1 MVASVALNCI
11 GGVGRVTAELERPKL
26 VIDFNSSKPL
36 GEVVYVALR
45 EAIITNQFKS
55 GERLMETE
63 LADEMMV
70 SRTPVREA
78 VRKLQSEGYVL
89 MLPRKGTY
97 VTSLSMQDVN
107 DVFEIRGALESMAA
121 ASAARKASDEE
132 IAGIRRFIEE
142 EEALWDGA
150 DFARTIRSDVQF
162 HAMVYKASKNAK
174 VENLINDLREQTQRL
189 RSSTLS
195 RPGRLRFALE
205 EHKRILEA
213 IEARDPAAAR
223 EASVAHV
230 GRSKEV
236 MLELLRNQ
244 T

>member
-1 MVASVALNCI
+1 MAS
-11 GGVGRVTAELERPKL
+11 RSDRPKL
-26 VIDFNSSKPL
+26 VIDFNGSKPL

-45 EAIITNQFKS
+45 EAIIKNQFKS

-78 VRKLQSEGYVL
+78 VRKLQSEGYVI

-97 VTSLSMQDVN
+97 VTSLTIQDVN

-121 ASAARKASDEE
+121 ARAAERASSEE
-132 IAGIRRFIEE
+132 IAEIRQFIES
-142 EEALWDGA
+142 EAILWDST
-150 DFARTIRSDVQF
+150 DLARTIRCDIQF
-162 HAMVYKASKNAK
+162 HSMVYRASKNTK

-195 RPGRLRFALE
+195 RPGQVRFALE
-205 EHKRILEA
+205 EHRKILSA
-213 IEARDPAAAR
+213 IEARDAKSAR
-223 EASVAHV
+223 DASIAHV
-230 GRSKEV
+230 ERSREV
-236 MLELLRNQ
+236 MLELLSYQ

>member
-1 MVASVALNCI
+1 MAS
-11 GGVGRVTAELERPKL
+11 RSDRPKL
-26 VIDFNSSKPL
+26 VIDFNGSKPL

-45 EAIITNQFKS
+45 EAIIKNQFKS

-78 VRKLQSEGYVL
+78 VRKLQSEGYVI

-97 VTSLSMQDVN
+97 VTSLTIQDVN

-121 ASAARKASDEE
+121 ARAAERASGEE
-132 IAGIRRFIEE
+132 IAEIRKFIES
-142 EEALWDGA
+142 EAVLWDST
-150 DFARTIRSDVQF
+150 DLARTIRCDIQF
-162 HAMVYKASKNAK
+162 HSMVYRASKNTK

-195 RPGRLRFALE
+195 RPGQVRFALE
-205 EHKRILEA
+205 EHRQILSA
-213 IEARDPAAAR
+213 IEARDAEGAR
-223 EASVAHV
+223 DASIAHV
-230 GRSKEV
+230 ERSREV
-236 MLELLRNQ
+236 MLELLSYQ

>member
-1 MVASVALNCI
+1 MT
-11 GGVGRVTAELERPKL
+11 GRLDRPKL

-36 GEVVYVALR
+36 GEIVYVALR
-45 EAIITNQFKS
+45 EAIIKNQFKS

-78 VRKLQSEGYVL
+78 VRKLQSEGYVV

-97 VTSLSMQDVN
+97 VTSLTIQDVN

-121 ASAARKASDEE
+121 VLASERASDEE
-132 IAGIRRFIEE
+132 INEIKKFIED
-142 EEALWDGA
+142 EAVLWDSS
-150 DFARTIRSDVQF
+150 DLARTIRSDIQF
-162 HAMVYKASKNAK
+162 HSLLYRASKNTK
-174 VENLINDLREQTQRL
+174 IENLINDLREQTQRL

-205 EHKRILEA
+205 EHKQILAA
-213 IEARDPAAAR
+213 IAARDHDGAR
-223 EASVAHV
+223 NASIAHV
-230 GRSKEV
+230 ERSREV
-236 MLELLRNQ
+236 MLELLRYQ
-244 T
+244 S

>member
-1 MVASVALNCI
+1 VAV
-11 GGVGRVTAELERPKL
+11 RLERPKL

-36 GEVVYVALR
+36 GEIVYVALR
-45 EAIITNQFKS
+45 EAIIRNQFKS

-78 VRKLQSEGYVL
+78 VRKLQSEGYVV
-89 MLPRKGTY
+89 MFPRKGTY
-97 VTSLSMQDVN
+97 VTSLSIQDVN

-121 ASAARKASDEE
+121 AKASERASDEE
-132 IAGIRRFIEE
+132 ITEIKKFIED
-142 EEALWDGA
+142 EAILWDST
-150 DFARTIRSDVQF
+150 DLARTIRSDIQF
-162 HAMVYKASKNAK
+162 HSMVYRASKNTK
-174 VENLINDLREQTQRL
+174 IENLINDLREQTQRL

-205 EHKRILEA
+205 EHRQILAA
-213 IEARDPAAAR
+213 IEARDPVGAR
-223 EASVAHV
+223 DASIAHV
-230 GRSKEV
+230 ERSREV
-236 MLELLRNQ
+236 MLELLRYQ

>member
-1 MVASVALNCI
+1 MACVGGE
-11 GGVGRVTAELERPKL
+11 GGVTRQMERPKL

-36 GEVVYVALR
+36 GEIVYVALR
-45 EAIITNQFKS
+45 EAIIKNQFKS

-78 VRKLQSEGYVL
+78 VRKLQSEGYVV

-107 DVFEIRGALESMAA
+107 DVFEIRAALESMAA
-121 ASAARKASDEE
+121 SKAAERASDEE
-132 IAGIRRFIEE
+132 IAEIKRFIED
-142 EEALWDGA
+142 EAMLWDSS
-150 DFARTIRSDVQF
+150 DLARTIKSDIQF
-162 HAMVYKASKNAK
+162 HSLVYRASKNTK
-174 VENLINDLREQTQRL
+174 IENLINDLREQTQRL

-205 EHKRILEA
+205 EHRQILAA
-213 IEARDPAAAR
+213 IEARNPEEAH
-223 EASVAHV
+223 EASIAHV
-230 GRSKEV
+230 ERSREV
-236 MLELLRNQ
+236 MLELLSYQ
-244 T
+244 S

>member
-1 MVASVALNCI
+1 VAS
-11 GGVGRVTAELERPKL
+11 RSDRPKL
-26 VIDFNSSKPL
+26 VIDFNGSKPL

-45 EAIITNQFKS
+45 EAIIKNQFKS

-78 VRKLQSEGYVL
+78 VRKLQSEGYVI

-97 VTSLSMQDVN
+97 VTSLTIQDVN

-121 ASAARKASDEE
+121 ARAAERASGEE
-132 IAGIRRFIEE
+132 IAEIRKFIES
-142 EEALWDGA
+142 EAVLWDST
-150 DFARTIRSDVQF
+150 DLARTIRCDIQF
-162 HAMVYKASKNAK
+162 HSMVYRASKNTK

-195 RPGRLRFALE
+195 RPGQVRFALE
-205 EHKRILEA
+205 EHRQILSA
-213 IEARDPAAAR
+213 IEARDAEGAR
-223 EASVAHV
+223 DASIAHV
-230 GRSKEV
+230 ERSREV
-236 MLELLRNQ
+236 MLELLSYQ